1 MNTLRSVGILLIVAG
16 ALGAS
21 YGGFSYTK
29 ETHEA
34 NIGPIQ
40 LQVAERERVNI
51 PMWAGLG
58 AIGVGLL
65 LLLAGSQKK

>member
-1 MNTLRSVGILLIVAG
+1 MNTLRSVGILFIVAG

-21 YGGFSYTK
+21 YGDFSYTK

>member
-1 MNTLRSVGILLIVAG
+1 MNTLKFVAILLIVAG
-16 ALGAS
+16 ALGAT
-21 YGGFSYTK
+21 YGGFNYTK

-40 LQVAERERVNI
+40 LQVTEQERVNI

-58 AIGVGLL
+58 TIGVGLL
-65 LLLAGSQKK
+65 LLLISSRKK

>member
-1 MNTLRSVGILLIVAG
+1 MNTLRSVGILFIVAG

-40 LQVAERERVNI
+40 LQVTERERVNI

-65 LLLAGSQKK
+65 LLLAGSRKK

>member
-1 MNTLRSVGILLIVAG
+1 MNTLRSVGILFIVAG